1 MATTKYIINNLPD
14 QTITGN
20 IRLNGDLKVSDGTYS
35 VSTYKALLTQTATFS
50 GTSIG
55 GFGGFSGL
63 IIGEEYTIDDYQL
76 GDDFSNIANI
86 VSGIINETGCVFV
99 ATGELPAI
107 WSNSSQLTSSGNLV
121 VSVLTNNLGFDIEW
135 VDYIE
140 SGVYFGFKSNTGP
153 LYNSFPRN
161 YVSVQSS
168 QNSPFFGEP
177 TQLWQYVGVGG
188 LIGDKDEAVYLA
200 MWNFDTMESVPNY
213 LYYTPIEINFKQ
225 SLDTTPIGITGSTY
239 STFPFGYVAIDLYA
253 GENIVETIY
262 ANDTST
268 VNSLSELATLLNSD
282 EIISYLGTFSNVSNN
297 IHLSTTIN
305 IKNQFS
311 PDNTFGFVI
320 FSAD

>member
-50 GTSIG
+50 GTSISG
-55 GFGGFSGL
+55 EFFGSL
-63 IIGEEYTIDDYQL
+63 IIGETYTIDDYQS
-76 GDDFSNIANI
+76 GDDFSNISDV
-86 VSGIINETGCVFV
+86 VSGIINETGCVFI

-107 WSNSSQLTSSGNLV
+107 WSNGSQLTSSGNLV

-135 VDYIE
+135 SIFE
-140 SGVYFGFKSNTGP
+140 NIYFGVKSNSGP

-161 YVSVQSS
+161 YVSVNSS
-168 QNSPFFGEP
+168 QNSPFFGPP
-177 TQLWQYVGVGG
+177 TILWQYSGVSG
-188 LIGDKDEAVYLA
+188 LYKKDQIVYLA
-200 MWNFDTMESVPNY
+200 MYDFDTMSSVPDY

-239 STFPFGYVAIDLYA
+239 SNFPFGYVAIDLYA
-253 GENIVETIY
+253 GENYVETIS
-262 ANDTST
+262 ATDNST
-268 VNSLSELATLLNSD
+268 VNDLSELANLLNSD
-282 EIISYLGTFSNVSNN
+282 EVISYLGTFSNSSGN
-297 IHLSTTIN
+297 ILLETTIN

-311 PDNTFGFVI
+311 PNNTFRFNI
-320 FSAD
+320 YSDD

>member
-50 GTSIG
+50 GTSING
-55 GFGGFSGL
+55 EFLGSL
-63 IIGEEYTIDDYQL
+63 IIGETYTIDDYQS
-76 GDDFSNIANI
+76 GDDFSNISDV
-86 VSGIINETGCVFV
+86 VSGIINETGCVFI

-107 WSNSSQLTSSGNLV
+107 WSNGSQLTSSGNLV

-135 VDYIE
+135 YNDFGPGI
-140 SGVYFGFKSNTGP
+140 YFGLKSNSGP

-161 YVSVQSS
+161 YVSVNSS

-177 TQLWQYVGVGG
+177 VQLWQYAGVGG
-188 LIGDKDEAVYLA
+188 LMGDKDVAVYLA
-200 MWNFDTMESVPNY
+200 MYDFETMESVPNY

-225 SLDTTPIGITGSTY
+225 DLDTTPIDITASTY

-253 GENIVETIY
+253 GENLVETIS
-262 ANDTST
+262 ATDNST
-268 VNSLSELATLLNSD
+268 VNSLSELANLLNSD
-282 EIISYLGTFSNVSNN
+282 EVISYLGTFSNSSGN
-297 IHLSTTIN
+297 ILLETTIN

-311 PDNTFGFVI
+311 PNNTFRFDI
-320 FSAD
+320 WSDD

>member
-1 MATTKYIINNLPD
+1 MTKYIVDNVTN

-20 IRLNGDLKVSDGTYS
+20 LRIDGGLKITDGTYS

-55 GFGGFSGL
+55 GFGGLGSL
-63 IIGEEYTIDDYQL
+63 IIGEEYTIDDYQS
-76 GDDFSNIANI
+76 GDDFSNIANV

-99 ATGELPAI
+99 ATGELPDI
-107 WSNSSQLTSSGNLV
+107 WSNGSQLTSSGNLV

-135 VDYIE
+135 FNDI
-140 SGVYFGFKSNTGP
+140 GPGIYFGLKSNTGP

-161 YVSVQSS
+161 YVSVQSTQTS
-168 QNSPFFGEP
+168 FGIGFP
-177 TQLWQYVGVGG
+177 VPLWQYAGVGG

-200 MWNFDTMESVPNY
+200 MWNFDTMESVSDY

-239 STFPFGYVAIDLYA
+239 STFPFGNVSIDLYA

-268 VNSLSELATLLNSD
+268 VNSLSELSTLLNSD
-282 EIISYLGTFSNVSNN
+282 EVISYLGTFSNSSGN

-311 PDNTFGFVI
+311 PDNTFGFEI
-320 FSAD
+320 FSD